1 MDPED
6 TEVDDIL
13 PVMIGGLSSADA
25 MKSDQRQRGLVEAQ
39 MRSNM
44 AALMKARDD
53 LRAQR
58 AGPSSAERLLTIAAA
73 LGQPT
78 RTGSFGETLGN
89 VGAVLGSQEKTKR
102 EAAAQ
107 NAALAEKYGMQIGN
121 EQLRLLMQGQAG
133 TGQVLR
139 AALATEAAQ
148 AREARADKA
157 ANAPTSTVRTIQ
169 YALTLPEDNPERK
182 LILTSVAGT
191 PENIA
196 AAVSRAAGI
205 QGTKPP
211 PKLGKPRYRRGA
223 DGTVYVS
230 RD

>member
-6 TEVDDIL
+6 IDVDDTL
-13 PVMIGGLSSADA
+13 PVMMGGLSSADA
-25 MKSDQRQRGLVEAQ
+25 LKSDQRQRGLVEAQ

-58 AGPSSAERLLTIAAA
+58 TGPSSAERLLAIAAA

-89 VGAVLGSQEKTKR
+89 LGAVLGSQEKTKR

-133 TGQVLR
+133 TGQMLR
-139 AALATEAAQ
+139 AALAREGKQRRTGFNPQTGELQFMDTGELVKSATAAPPPEAINLLRTNPNLAKAFDEKYGAGTAAQ
-148 AREARADKA
+148 YLGAR
-157 ANAPTSTVRTIQ
+157 
-169 YALTLPEDNPERK
+169 
-182 LILTSVAGT
+182 
-191 PENIA
+191 
-196 AAVSRAAGI
+196 
-205 QGTKPP
+205 
-211 PKLGKPRYRRGA
+211 
-223 DGTVYVS
+223 
-230 RD
+230 

>member
-6 TEVDDIL
+6 IDVDDTL
-13 PVMIGGLSSADA
+13 PVMMGGLSSADA
-25 MKSDQRQRGLVEAQ
+25 LKSYQQQQGLVEAQ

-44 AALMKARDD
+44 AALTKARDD

-58 AGPSSAERLLTIAAA
+58 TGPSSAERLLAIAAA

-89 VGAVLGSQEKTKR
+89 LGAVLGSQEKTKR

-133 TGQVLR
+133 TGQMLR
-139 AALATEAAQ
+139 AALANEAAQ
-148 AREARADKA
+148 ARAAGKGGAGVFVGADFVPRSKGTGVAIKEAPSAKVYELQDYI
-157 ANAPTSTVRTIQ
+157 NDPEQT
-169 YALTLPEDNPERK
+169 PEDK
-182 LILTSVAGT
+182 
-191 PENIA
+191 
-196 AAVSRAAGI
+196 RAALRNFDSTYGFGAA
-205 QGTKPP
+205 QMY
-211 PKLGKPRYRRGA
+211 LGGK
-223 DGTVYVS
+223 
-230 RD
+230 

>member
-6 TEVDDIL
+6 IDVDDTL
-13 PVMIGGLSSADA
+13 PVMMGGLSSADA
-25 MKSDQRQRGLVEAQ
+25 LKSDQRQRGLVEAQ

-58 AGPSSAERLLTIAAA
+58 TGPSSAERLLAIAAA

-89 VGAVLGSQEKTKR
+89 LGAVLGSQEKTKR

-133 TGQVLR
+133 TGQMLR
-139 AALATEAAQ
+139 AALAREGKQRRTGFNPQTGELQFMDTGELVKSATAAPPPEAINLLRTNPNLAKAFDEKYGAGKAAQ
-148 AREARADKA
+148 YLGAR
-157 ANAPTSTVRTIQ
+157 
-169 YALTLPEDNPERK
+169 
-182 LILTSVAGT
+182 
-191 PENIA
+191 
-196 AAVSRAAGI
+196 
-205 QGTKPP
+205 
-211 PKLGKPRYRRGA
+211 
-223 DGTVYVS
+223 
-230 RD
+230 